1 MNERTTGI
9 YRSYEGWV
17 VLWSALVESND
28 EGALFAWRYWL
39 LYGQMRYTD
48 VSGLISVALKDLLR

>member
-17 VLWSALVESND
+17 VLWFALVESND
-28 EGALFAWRYWL
+28 EALCLHGGIGCYMFECGIL
-39 LYGQMRYTD
+39 M
-48 VSGLISVALKDLLR
+48 